1 MQHHEVSS
9 LSDQPSPREARAV
22 PRIEDFP
29 IRVGE
34 VIRYA
39 DLDPQGHVNNAVFAT
54 FFETG
59 RVTLFRDPANALLV
73 PGCNFVLARSEI
85 DFLRELHWPGTVEI
99 GTGIAAIGRSSYTV
113 AQAIFSGDAC
123 AATGRATIVLI
134 NEATRRSHPLPE
146 HAVARLKELMGPET

>member
-1 MQHHEVSS
+1 MQRHEVPS
-9 LSDQPSPREARAV
+9 LNDQPSPRAARTV
-22 PRIEDFP
+22 PHLVDFP
-29 IRVGE
+29 MRVGE

-59 RVTLFRDPANALLV
+59 RVTLFRDPKNALLV

-85 DFLRELHWPGTVEI
+85 DFLRELHWPGAVEI
-99 GTGIAAIGRSSYTV
+99 GTRIAAIGRSSYTV
-113 AQAIFSGDAC
+113 AQAIFNGDAC

-134 NEATRRSHPLPE
+134 DEATRRSHPLPE
-146 HAVARLKELMGPET
+146 HAVARLTELMGPQI